1 MAISPAILGGFDLRY
16 VGPVIAYRYPPAR
29 FARKKMN
36 RLMQWLVAGEA
47 VGLVGVAVFGAVSTS
62 YGQQITT
69 LNLSNQG
76 NVNMA
81 TLRGFD
87 PTIITGPSDPF
98 PDTSNPFAP
107 NPFGGCAS
115 SQFGCGVPSGSS
127 SVEVLQN
134 CDTGGATTPPFTVT
148 SCTPLTLS
156 RVNELGSAFQTLENG
171 VLSRLSTETTAC
183 AAIGPSSVSNRCTE
197 VEYRFSQNV
206 AEKGQAFDMSFSL
219 RSLTDAAGNSIGSQ
233 GSYTQ
238 TLVEDG
244 VTSTCGGTFTF
255 NGIVADANGDN
266 RPDGL
271 TLLGPAQ
278 QCE

>member
-1 MAISPAILGGFDLRY
+1 MRY
-16 VGPVIAYRYPPAR
+16 VGPVIANRYPPVR
-29 FARKKMN
+29 FARKMN
-36 RLMQWLVAGEA
+36 RRMQSLVARGL
-47 VGLVGVAVFGAVSTS
+47 VGLVSVAVFGAVSTS

-69 LNLSNQG
+69 LNLSNQA
-76 NVNMA
+76 NVNMV

-134 CDTGGATTPPFTVT
+134 CDTGGATTPPFTVA

-156 RVNELGSAFQTLENG
+156 RVNELGSAFQTLESG

-183 AAIGPSSVSNRCTE
+183 VAIPGPSSLSNRCTE
-197 VEYRFSQNV
+197 IEYRFSQNV
-206 AEKGQAFDMSFSL
+206 AEKGQAFDMSFSV
-219 RSLTDAAGNSIGSQ
+219 RSLTDAAGNPIGSQ

-271 TLLGPAQ
+271 TLDGPAQ

>member
-1 MAISPAILGGFDLRY
+1 MRSI
-16 VGPVIAYRYPPAR
+16 GPVIADSDPLAH
-29 FARKKMN
+29 FARTVN
-36 RLMQWLVAGEA
+36 RLMQSFVFVVGRLVA
-47 VGLVGVAVFGAVSTS
+47 GLVGVAVLGAVSTAE
-62 YGQQITT
+62 GQQITT
-69 LNLSNQG
+69 LNLSNQA
-76 NVNMA
+76 NVNMS

-87 PTIITGPSDPF
+87 PTSITGPSDPF

-107 NPFGGCAS
+107 NPFGGCSS

-127 SVEVLQN
+127 RVEILQN
-134 CDTGGATTPPFTVT
+134 CDTGGATTPPFTVS

-183 AAIGPSSVSNRCTE
+183 VAIGPSSLSNRCTE

-219 RSLTDAAGNSIGSQ
+219 RSLTDAAGNPIGSQ

-255 NGIVADANGDN
+255 NGNVVDANGDG

-271 TLLGPAQ
+271 TLNGPAQ
-278 QCE
+278 QC

>member
-1 MAISPAILGGFDLRY
+1 MRYGGS
-16 VGPVIAYRYPPAR
+16 VIAYKYPPAQS
-29 FARKKMN
+29 ARRTN
-36 RLMQWLVAGEA
+36 RLMQVLVARGLM
-47 VGLVGVAVFGAVSTS
+47 GLVVFTGLGIASTS
-62 YGQQITT
+62 YGQQIIT
-69 LNLSNQG
+69 LNLSNQA

-87 PTIITGPSDPF
+87 PTMITGPSDPF

-134 CDTGGATTPPFTVT
+134 CDTGGAATPPFTVA

-171 VLSRLSTETTAC
+171 MLSRLSTETTAC
-183 AAIGPSSVSNRCTE
+183 SAIGPSSLSNRCTE
-197 VEYRFSQNV
+197 IEYRFSQNV

-219 RSLTDAAGNSIGSQ
+219 RSLTDASGNPIGSQ

-255 NGIVADANGDN
+255 DGTVADVNGDG

-271 TLLGPAQ
+271 TLNGPAQ
-278 QCE
+278 QC

>member
-1 MAISPAILGGFDLRY
+1 MRS
-16 VGPVIAYRYPPAR
+16 VGPVIANTYPSARYAGTMNLFTHWLLAR
-29 FARKKMN
+29 Y
-36 RLMQWLVAGEA
+36 LMA
-47 VGLVGVAVFGAVSTS
+47 LVGITVFGAVSTT
-62 YGQQITT
+62 YAQQNIT
-69 LNLSNQG
+69 LNFSNQA

-87 PTIITGPSDPF
+87 PMIITGPSDPF

-107 NPFGGCAS
+107 NPFGGCSS

-127 SVEVLQN
+127 SVEIMQN
-134 CDTGGATTPPFTVT
+134 CDTGGATTPPFAVA

-156 RVNELGSAFQTLENG
+156 RVNELGNAFQTLENG
-171 VLSRLSTETTAC
+171 LLSRLSTETTAC
-183 AAIGPSSVSNRCTE
+183 SGFGPAPSPSIRCTE
-197 VEYRFSQNV
+197 IEYRFSQNV
-206 AEKGQAFDMSFSL
+206 AEKGQAFDMSFSV
-219 RSLTDAAGNSIGSQ
+219 RSLTDAAGNPIQSQ

-255 NGIVADANGDN
+255 NGNLVDANGDS

-271 TLLGPAQ
+271 TLNGPAH
-278 QCE
+278 QC

>member
-1 MAISPAILGGFDLRY
+1 
-16 VGPVIAYRYPPAR
+16 
-29 FARKKMN
+29 MN
-36 RLMQWLVAGEA
+36 RLMQSFVARGL
-47 VGLVGVAVFGAVSTS
+47 VGLVGVAVFGGVSTA
-62 YGQQITT
+62 YGQNITT
-69 LNLSNQG
+69 LNLSNQA

-134 CDTGGATTPPFTVT
+134 CDTGGATAPPFTVT

-156 RVNELGSAFQTLENG
+156 RVNELGSAFQTLESG

-183 AAIGPSSVSNRCTE
+183 SGFGPGPSPSIRCTE
-197 VEYRFSQNV
+197 IEYRFSQNV
-206 AEKGQAFDMSFSL
+206 AEKGQAFDMSFSV
-219 RSLTDAAGNSIGSQ
+219 RSLTDANGNPIESRGT
-233 GSYTQ
+233 YTQ

-244 VTSTCGGTFTF
+244 VTSTCGGNFAFDGNTT
-255 NGIVADANGDN
+255 DANGDG

-271 TLLGPAQ
+271 ALNGPAQ
-278 QCE
+278 QC